1 MMFIPFQNI
10 TWRDSYSLAASGLY
24 DVEKSAIEESD
35 CLYFVVLYHPQLGL
49 AYIAFHF
56 FFLIR

>member
-1 MMFIPFQNI
+1 VIHI
-10 TWRDSYSLAASGLY
+10 AWRQVGYLY